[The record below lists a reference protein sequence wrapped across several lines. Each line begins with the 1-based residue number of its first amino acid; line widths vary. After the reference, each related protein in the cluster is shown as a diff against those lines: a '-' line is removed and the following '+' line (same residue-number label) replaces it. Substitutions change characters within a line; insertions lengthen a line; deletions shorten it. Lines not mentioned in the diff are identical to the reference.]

1 MKVIIQGKQMRLSP
15 GLKRYAEEHVVQ
27 PLRRFYDNEAAE
39 LRVEVGKVN
48 GNRGEAKECHLT
60 FHMPG
65 AKTIQIEQTLPDV
78 FGCLDVA
85 GDRLTRTARKGARS
99 DALAQGTP
107 QVPAPR
113 NGRRGGRRALGHARG
128 PAQRTLVGE
137 DLPARP
143 AQAVERRTPL
153 DGGAGCLTL
162 ARVEGTAKRP
172 IPQRIF
178 AIQQEEENHGHRS

>member
-15 GLKRYAEEHVVQ
+15 DLKRYAEEHVVQ

-39 LRVEVGKVN
+39 LRVELGTVN

-85 GDRLTRTARKGARS
+85 GDRLTRTARKAIDRMRS
-99 DALAQGTP
+99 PKGRHKHRPLGTVAAEGG
-107 QVPAPR
+107 VPS
-113 NGRRGGRRALGHARG
+113 GL
-128 PAQRTLVGE
+128 LE
-137 DLPARP
+137 DLPNGP
-143 AQAVERRTPL
+143 SLRRISR
-153 DGGAGCLTL
+153 
-162 ARVEGTAKRP
+162 RVR
-172 IPQRIF
+172 R
-178 AIQQEEENHGHRS
+178 RR